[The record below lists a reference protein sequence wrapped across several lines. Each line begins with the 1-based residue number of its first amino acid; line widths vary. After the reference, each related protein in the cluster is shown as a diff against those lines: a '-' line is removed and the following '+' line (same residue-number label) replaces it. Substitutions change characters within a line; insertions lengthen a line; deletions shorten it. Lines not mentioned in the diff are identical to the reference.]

1 MKSRQNVIW
10 KKKLFCFDKKELGSQ
25 IKFCAI
31 YVSVYVIYE
40 WYLRMTFCEQQKI
53 YLLKD

>member
-10 KKKLFCFDKKELGSQ
+10 KKKLFCFDEKKLGSQ

-31 YVSVYVIYE
+31 
-40 WYLRMTFCEQQKI
+40 
-53 YLLKD
+53 